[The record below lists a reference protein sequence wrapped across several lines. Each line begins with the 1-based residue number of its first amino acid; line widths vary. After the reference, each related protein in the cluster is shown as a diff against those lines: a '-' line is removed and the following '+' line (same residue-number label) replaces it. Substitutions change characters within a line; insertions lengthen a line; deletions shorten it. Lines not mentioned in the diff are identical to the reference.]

1 MNHILIIDD
10 DHDFRQLVCT
20 YLKKI
25 YPQTIITE
33 YDPIA
38 SGIPP
43 KDFDWSEYDFLIL
56 DYYLCIQNF
65 TGLDLLKREQT
76 NPLFPASIML
86 TGAGNEE
93 VAAKSLKFGANKYI
107 DKQGLT
113 KTQLKESIEEAWQ
126 RHQDNLRKRRL
137 IERRNHA
144 FNKRRFYQQLESTP
158 GLDFNRLTRCILSM
172 EIVSEGG
179 GGKIDLLSRNSI
191 LKHLS
196 LICFRFLSVRH
207 PELCITTLTDD
218 SLALILDY
226 GTDQNAIRTEISQL
240 QTEVINNSWRS
251 GDDRISY
258 GISTTVAIVN
268 EQGLTGDDI
277 TGQFRAAIIRARTVA
292 SGNNHVLLHH
302 VSVEKPAA
310 TGELEESGATAKADT
325 AADAQAGE
333 QQPSETQIPP
343 VTPAAPQP
351 ADAPAKPS
359 EPVAPAAVEAADIE
373 SGETLETA
381 TSEGPTEA
389 NGDAFSTTTTTS
401 PAATPSHSYEIR
413 LDESTLGE
421 QDRKIIQALDEQRI
435 IQLFQPII
443 VFSSDL
449 FDYNEVFHVSLR
461 MVDKAGDEESAK
473 EIFSTQENP
482 EVSKYMDR
490 WMIKEIIGHIVDTGA
505 EDTSP
510 MFIIKL
516 SHHSLSDTTLFN
528 WLRALLSG
536 IESFRPGEFITLEIS
551 MAAMMHNRKQISALI
566 QYLAKTYGFHFALG
580 HIEDI
585 NDIKSIVDQ
594 PAIHMLILESAT
606 IEQLKSIKVE
616 GEQADNFVN
625 LLRKQHIHLIARD
638 IHDSGQLMA
647 AIAAGADLAMGDFV
661 GTPQT
666 QLDEFANI
674 ETYDLDKRLNSTVY

>member
-10 DHDFRQLVCT
+10 DHDYRQLVST

-25 YPQTIITE
+25 YPQTTITE

-38 SGIPP
+38 RGIPP
-43 KDFDWSEYDFLIL
+43 KDFDWSEYDFLVL

-113 KTQLKESIEEAWQ
+113 KTHLKEAVEGAWQ
-126 RHQDNLRKRRL
+126 QHQDNLRKRRL
-137 IERRNHA
+137 IERRNIA

-158 GLDFNRLTRCILSM
+158 GLDFSRLTRCILSM
-172 EIVSEGG
+172 EVVSESG
-179 GGKIDLLSRNSI
+179 GGKIDLLSKNSI

-226 GTDQNAIRTEISQL
+226 GTDQNAIKTEISQL

-277 TGQFRAAIIRARTVA
+277 TDQFRAAAIRARTVA

-302 VSVEKPAA
+302 VSVEKPA
-310 TGELEESGATAKADT
+310 GEHEEPGATAKADT
-325 AADAQAGE
+325 AADAQPGE
-333 QQPSETQIPP
+333 QQTSETHTPP
-343 VTPAAPQP
+343 VTPAGPQP

-359 EPVAPAAVEAADIE
+359 EPVAPVTVEAEDIE
-373 SGETLETA
+373 SGGTVETP
-381 TSEGPTEA
+381 TSEGTTEA
-389 NGDAFSTTTTTS
+389 ARDASAAITTTS
-401 PAATPSHSYEIR
+401 SAATPSHSYEIR

-461 MVDKAGDEESAK
+461 MVDKAGDEESAQ

-482 EVSKYMDR
+482 EVSKYLDR
-490 WMIKEIIGHIVDTGA
+490 WMIKEIIGHIVDTGS

-516 SHHSLSDTTLFN
+516 SHHSLSDTTLFI
-528 WLRALLSG
+528 WLRDLLSG
-536 IESFRPGEFITLEIS
+536 IGSFRPGEFITLEIS

-566 QYLAKTYGFHFALG
+566 QYLAKTHGFHFALG
-580 HIEDI
+580 HIEDV

-616 GEQADNFVN
+616 GEEADNFIN
-625 LLRKQHIHLIARD
+625 LLRKQHIHLVARN

-647 AIAAGADLAMGDFV
+647 AIAAGADLAMGEFV